1 MLNLDPGK
9 LLVIGV
15 VAIILLGPDRLP
27 QVARQLGGA
36 WRSFNE
42 FRHRMESEVRNTM
55 PDLPP
60 TSEIARL
67 ARSPSALLNHLSN
80 MSPEPEEEPDG
91 SFQPPA
97 PASQNGNAAAA
108 DAPADTATGACSRP
122 ARPADAGTSTGHHT
136 GIATPADPDPCR
148 TPAASPPVIRRGC
161 SRRPDPELNGT
172 SVLTLPFTGKR
183 KSRPSPD
190 NMTLGEHLGE
200 LRRRVIIC
208 VIAFVVAATIA
219 VFAYEPI
226 LHFLL
231 RPLCSV
237 DATTAHQTAKGNTSL
252 LITSNGTCNL
262 FVTSPLDGL
271 SLRVK
276 IALFGGLV
284 LASPIILFQI
294 WRFVTPGLKATERR
308 YAIPFVV
315 SAFVLFLLG
324 AATAYIT
331 LPHALGWLKS
341 VGGPNLQAIYD
352 PIPYL
357 GLILL
362 MMTIFGLTFEFPVV
376 LVSLELAGVVTPA
389 RLLSSWRW
397 AVIIIV
403 VISAVFTPSSDPFS
417 MLALAIPLIAFYFL
431 SIGIGKLLGR

>member
-80 MSPEPEEEPDG
+80 MSPDEDAGRVVPTTDAARTE
-91 SFQPPA
+91 
-97 PASQNGNAAAA
+97 NGTADAGAA
-108 DAPADTATGACSRP
+108 DADAGCADGGPAGDAEPPDAHG
-122 ARPADAGTSTGHHT
+122 ADAAAH
-136 GIATPADPDPCR
+136 ADAERRRRAPAPNHAERPHAGP
-148 TPAASPPVIRRGC
+148 PAVRRGR

-172 SVLTLPFTGKR
+172 TVVTLPFTAKR
-183 KSRPSPD
+183 KNRPSPD

-208 VIAFVVAATIA
+208 AIAFVVAATIA

-231 RPLCSV
+231 HPLCSV
-237 DATTAHQTAKGNTSL
+237 DASTRHHTAKGTSSL
-252 LITSNGTCNL
+252 LVASNGTL
-262 FVTSPLDGL
+262 QPLRDLAPRRPDAAREDRALRWSRPGVADHPVPDLALRDPRPQGDRAALRHPVRAERLRALPPRRGDGL
-271 SLRVK
+271 HHPAAR
-276 IALFGGLV
+276 AGLV
-284 LASPIILFQI
+284 EVRGWPEPAGDLRPD
-294 WRFVTPGLKATERR
+294 P
-308 YAIPFVV
+308 V
-315 SAFVLFLLG
+315 SRA
-324 AATAYIT
+324 
-331 LPHALGWLKS
+331 
-341 VGGPNLQAIYD
+341 
-352 PIPYL
+352 
-357 GLILL
+357 
-362 MMTIFGLTFEFPVV
+362 
-376 LVSLELAGVVTPA
+376 
-389 RLLSSWRW
+389 
-397 AVIIIV
+397 
-403 VISAVFTPSSDPFS
+403 
-417 MLALAIPLIAFYFL
+417 
-431 SIGIGKLLGR
+431 